1 MGWRAPALRVRDDDS
16 DRAGHRAA
24 GLGGVVSTQKEPKD
38 GYRQREWPKER
49 CLDVA
54 KRNLLQIGGTEYK
67 EGKSSPQR
75 KVKPE

>member
-24 GLGGVVSTQKEPKD
+24 GLGGVVSTQEPKD
-38 GYRQREWPKER
+38 GYRQRERPKER

-54 KRNLLQIGGTEYK
+54 KRNLLHIGGTEYK
-67 EGKSSPQR
+67 EGKRSPQR
-75 KVKPE
+75 NMKPE